1 MASSEEVE
9 QPAEGNEPVENPDL
23 SGVMEVQIDH
33 SIGIE
38 KIKKLLVSCKEM
50 GISRACVGPSKALLQ
65 IGLKEVVGI
74 DITTKNQE
82 KHRYEIKKIK
92 LSSLDVQTG
101 KMENVLCNAWCKI
114 EKPEDVKT
122 SVNAYSKKTGS
133 IEATVATE
141 TWVSEQQ
148 SFRIAS
154 IAANFNPETKN
165 VPSSI
170 FQRSEDNPIDLD
182 AAEDLMLPSSSVVS
196 PEKRQQPNWK
206 SPSIVEGSPDE
217 KTGKTRSLPDS
228 GTRYSSISPKSAFS
242 EGFVPKSPT
251 FGPDQEEY
259 SRSITEK
266 EIEENMFMSY
276 NKMTVEEISG
286 PIGTCRIDER
296 IFGRSPETTMIQVS
310 QTAAERPME
319 VHENEET
326 DSDNRTRSQ
335 SSKVIDPNE
344 KKKSNMTDNEQ
355 SIPMMQTPQ
364 RSKPLMKYQA
374 LSILDNV
381 LKTPPPIVAPMLPPP
396 EVMQDIA
403 AVVQKG
409 MADGTARRLNEYDY
423 PEPPFDDS
431 KKEKTP
437 DRMPHLTPHDK
448 PRKVTPQR
456 PSQVNRSI
464 FQDGRSPVPG
474 IPNDPVTEEELEAL
488 RARHSTDKSTESGA
502 IPISKTSTEYPSPLS
517 LPAPR
522 ASNDFTTPVARPQG
536 SQSATSSEKAQTTR
550 GADTANPPGTS
561 APRKQPPVPPQIY
574 PYVRVD
580 PKHLP
585 PGQKVPSTPPRRN
598 ETSSVDIG
606 TDSPVEDSAAIRERM
621 HRKRRTIGN
630 EALGGDS
637 GPLDRSRI
645 PPHRLTP
652 QQLQQLH
659 LKITARKMQAL
670 HGAPHGFQMMVFPN
684 GKPVS
689 QEELLALQH
698 QHMMRV
704 AQHGDPRMMQ
714 YPMKMLQRP
723 PDPKHPQGHP
733 PGHHQH
739 FRRSAHFPGYPPTM
753 IGPNGLP
760 VHPQFA
766 GPMPPQ
772 FSGQVHITPEYE
784 EYINR
789 YHFQRYLRKKK
800 EYEQMVR
807 EHQIAKGIVPP
818 AEEIGSPE
826 SAHRENQH
834 QIGKT
839 DDQNASASKSV
850 EQPDESSAK
859 LAVRST
865 VRHPYLVV
873 KSPVP
878 LRGSA
883 PSNLRTSDASQ
894 RHDEPSEPPN
904 RSEPER
910 VADSEKSS
918 EATNEKDKQK
928 TVIECI
934 TLSDD
939 DEVTPG
945 EVGHDTSPGEP
956 VDHSNSG
963 EPAAKRARIETED
976 HGSGEREWTLEDE
989 VRGREEFRKQQHRHS
1004 LGNVRPNM
1012 TEQRV
1017 MSRRSDQA
1025 TVAPVVHPG
1034 NANRQFYPRGH
1045 HYEQST
1051 YFKTANVGYGVGKK
1065 SPKKRSRFSWNP
1077 IEKKTLKRHWVR
1089 GTYKTPEQIKK
1100 IAEELNRDEGRVRVF
1115 YDNQVK
1121 RRRIAENKAVDM
1133 SGIRPNPGGEEDEDE
1148 DMDDFEM

>member
-1 MASSEEVE
+1 MPSSDEVE
-9 QPAEGNEPVENPDL
+9 QPAEGDEPVENPDL

-50 GISRACVGPSKALLQ
+50 GISRASVGPSKALLQ

-74 DITTKNQE
+74 EITTKNQE
-82 KHRYEIKKIK
+82 KHRYEIKKVK
-92 LSSLDVQTG
+92 LSSRDVQTG

-114 EKPEDVKT
+114 EKPEDVKI
-122 SVNAYSKKTGS
+122 SMKSHSKTTGS
-133 IEATVATE
+133 MEATVATE
-141 TWVSEQQ
+141 TWVSDQQ
-148 SFRIAS
+148 SLRIAS
-154 IAANFNPETKN
+154 IAANFNPKVTN
-165 VPSSI
+165 ASSSI
-170 FQRSEDNPIDLD
+170 FQAPDDNPMYLD
-182 AAEDLMLPSSSVVS
+182 AAEDHTLPSSSVVS
-196 PEKRQQPNWK
+196 PEKSQKPNLK

-217 KTGKTRSLPDS
+217 KIGKTRSLPDC

-242 EGFVPKSPT
+242 EGFIPKSPT
-251 FGPDQEEY
+251 FGPDQEEF
-259 SRSITEK
+259 STSFIEK
-266 EIEENMFMSY
+266 EMEENMFMSY
-276 NKMTVEEISG
+276 NQ
-286 PIGTCRIDER
+286 IDEP

-310 QTAAERPME
+310 QTVAERPIE
-319 VHENEET
+319 VLENEET

-335 SSKVIDPNE
+335 SSEVIDPNE
-344 KKKSNMTDNEQ
+344 KKKSNMTDNDQ
-355 SIPMMQTPQ
+355 PIPMMQTPQ
-364 RSKPLMKYQA
+364 RSKPPMKYQA

-381 LKTPPPIVAPMLPPP
+381 LKTPPPIVAPILPPP
-396 EVMQDIA
+396 EVMQDMA
-403 AVVQKG
+403 AVVEKG

-431 KKEKTP
+431 TKDKTS

-456 PSQVNRSI
+456 PSPANRSL

-474 IPNDPVTEEELEAL
+474 IPNDPVTAEELEAL
-488 RARHSTDKSTESGA
+488 RARHTTAKSTGSGA
-502 IPISKTSTEYPSPLS
+502 PPISKTSAEHVSPLP
-517 LPAPR
+517 LPK
-522 ASNDFTTPVARPQG
+522 ASNDVTTPVARPQG
-536 SQSATSSEKAQTTR
+536 SQAAASSEKAQTTR
-550 GADTANPPGTS
+550 GADTVNPPGTS
-561 APRKQPPVPPQIY
+561 APRKQPPVPPQLH

-580 PKHLP
+580 PKHLS
-585 PGQKVPSTPPRRN
+585 PGQKMLVTPPRQN
-598 ETSSVDIG
+598 ESSSVDRG
-606 TDSPVEDSAAIRERM
+606 TGSPVEDPAEIRDRM
-621 HRKRRTIGN
+621 NRKRRTIGN
-630 EALGGDS
+630 DALGGDS
-637 GPLDRSRI
+637 GPLDRSKI

-659 LKITARKMQAL
+659 LEITARKMQAL
-670 HGAPHGFQMMVFPN
+670 HGMPHGFPMMVYPN

-714 YPMKMLQRP
+714 YPMKMIQRP

-733 PGHHQH
+733 PGHPQH

-753 IGPNGLP
+753 IGPHGLP

-772 FSGQVHITPEYE
+772 FPGQMRITPEYE
-784 EYINR
+784 EYLNR
-789 YHFQRYLRKKK
+789 YHFQRHLRKKK

-818 AEEIGSPE
+818 AEELGSPE
-826 SAHRENQH
+826 SVQREHQH
-834 QIGKT
+834 EIGKR
-839 DDQNASASKSV
+839 DNAASKSV
-850 EQPDESSAK
+850 EQSAESSAK
-859 LAVRST
+859 LAVRRT
-865 VRHPYLVV
+865 VREPYLIV

-878 LRGSA
+878 RRGSA
-883 PSNLRTSDASQ
+883 PSNLRTPDPVE

-904 RSEPER
+904 RSKSKR

-928 TVIECI
+928 TLIECI

-945 EVGHDTSPGEP
+945 EPSSGEP
-956 VDHSNSG
+956 VDRKPTQDELAFRDPQNSTTSDSNSG
-963 EPAAKRARIETED
+963 EPAAKRARIETEE
-976 HGSGEREWTLEDE
+976 HGSRESEWTLEDE
-989 VRGREEFRKQQHRHS
+989 VRGREEFRRQQQRHS
-1004 LGNVRPNM
+1004 LGSVRPNM
-1012 TEQRV
+1012 IEQRV
-1017 MSRRSDQA
+1017 MPRRSDQA
-1025 TVAPVVHPG
+1025 TVAPVAHPG

-1045 HYEQST
+1045 HYEQAT
-1051 YFKTANVGYGVGKK
+1051 YFKTANISYGVGKK

-1121 RRRIAENKAVDM
+1121 RRRIAENKAVDI
-1133 SGIRPNPGGEEDEDE
+1133 SGLRPNPGGEEEEEEEDE
-1148 DMDDFEM
+1148 DMDDFEV